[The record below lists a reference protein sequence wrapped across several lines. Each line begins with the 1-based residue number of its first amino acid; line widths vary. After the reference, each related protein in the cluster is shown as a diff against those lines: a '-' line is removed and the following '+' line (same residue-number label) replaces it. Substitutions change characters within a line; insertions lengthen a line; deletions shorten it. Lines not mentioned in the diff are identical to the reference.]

1 MATSHLET
9 YRIADILQWHSQG
22 QLELNPYFQ
31 RGSVW
36 TRAAQIYLVDTIL
49 RGLPVPKVYMR
60 TKVDLVTMQAT
71 REVVDGQQR
80 IRAIIEFARDEFAL
94 SARAK
99 EFRGLTY
106 SSMDDELK
114 QAFLSY
120 SISVDQLLNAAD
132 ADVLEIF
139 ARLNS
144 YTVSLNDPELRHAR
158 YQGPFKWLV
167 REIAQAEG
175 ELWGELQT
183 FTLRERVRMF
193 DDSLVAEMF
202 GVVLE
207 GVRDGGQRKIDD
219 IYKRWD
225 TDSGSEPSPEL
236 TDALEKVQDTLDF
249 IGAALSPSFAGTK
262 IASPP
267 HLLMLFAAVAHA
279 RHGVPDG
286 QIGASAMPLRDETVL
301 SDIEMAQHNLSVL
314 ADAMSDPETAP
325 RSLLHYVDAAGGTT
339 QRIKSRSV
347 RFPTM
352 YKALLPMPIA

>member
-9 YRIADILQWHSQG
+9 YRIADILQWHSLG

-60 TKVDLVTMQAT
+60 TKVDLVTKAAT
-71 REVVDGQQR
+71 REIVDGQQR
-80 IRAIIEFARDEFAL
+80 LRAVIEFARDEFAL
-94 SARAK
+94 STRAK

-114 QAFLSY
+114 EGFLSY
-120 SISVDQLLNAAD
+120 SISVDQLLNATD
-132 ADVLEIF
+132 ADVLEVF

-144 YTVSLNDPELRHAR
+144 YTVSLNDPELRHAK
-158 YQGPFKWLV
+158 YQGSFKWLV
-167 REIAQAEG
+167 HEVAQAEG
-175 ELWGELQT
+175 DLWGELQT

-225 TDSGSEPSPEL
+225 TDPGPEPGPEL
-236 TDALEKVQDTLDF
+236 TDASVKVQDILGF
-249 IGAALSPSFAGTK
+249 IRTQLSTAVAGTK
-262 IASPP
+262 MASPP
-267 HLLMLFAAVAHA
+267 HLLMLFAAVGHV
-279 RHGVPDG
+279 RHGIPCG
-286 QIGASAMPLRDETVL
+286 QIDPSTMPVRDETAL
-301 SDIEMAQHNLSVL
+301 SDTEMAQHNLSVL

-325 RSLLHYVDAAGGTT
+325 RSLLRYVDAASGTT
-339 QRIKSRSV
+339 QRIKSRSL
-347 RFPTM
+347 RFPM
-352 YKALLPMPIA
+352 IYRALLPTPLA